1 MGEYADMELDRL
13 FDQYSLCGD
22 NRRRPYRIGT
32 ARQLEVIPADA
43 ETRALRQR
51 AHLSFDRIWRRQ
63 HMHRAQAYRWLAR
76 ELNVSEP
83 EAHMGQMLDHDRLN
97 RVIELCDEYLGTTA
111 VQDDF
116 PDDL

>member
-13 FDQYSLCGD
+13 FEQRSLCG
-22 NRRRPYRIGT
+22 NSRRRWPHCHGRH
-32 ARQLEVIPADA
+32 LEAIPADA

-51 AHLSFDRIWRRQ
+51 AHQSFDRIWQRQ
-63 HMHRAQAYRWLAR
+63 YKHRAQAYRWLAG
-76 ELNVSEP
+76 ELDVSES
-83 EAHMGQMLDHDRLN
+83 EAHMGQMLDHSMLN
-97 RVIELCDEYLGTTA
+97 RVIELCDEYIGTTA